1 MPAMIAAP
9 KSFEIEAVSAEV
21 REPENEGYIIRIRLN
36 GTYEVRSFLSDLGV
50 DEKRI
55 ARAIA
60 ELGHTKQ
67 VTVSN

>member
-1 MPAMIAAP
+1 MIAAP
-9 KSFEIEAVSAEV
+9 KSFEIEAVSAEI
-21 REPENEGYIIRIRLN
+21 REPGDESYIIRMRLN

-55 ARAIA
+55 ARTIA

>member
-1 MPAMIAAP
+1 MIAAP
-9 KSFEIEAVSAEV
+9 KSFEIEAVSPEI
-21 REPENEGYIIRIRLN
+21 REPKNESYIIRMRLN